1 MDTNKATNPMSEYLL
16 KIQLIITNAE
26 FKNKTEA
33 DEYETLDTK
42 LKGDAYV
49 RAIRKDDVF
58 DSYTYDPKLIY
69 QVLEKAGYNTDT
81 IFKMISDPIL
91 IPHTYKEILTAIGR
105 RLYIDN
111 YKEENKYYVELTG
124 TPYEKSDEVLL
135 PDEFYNIYASDTSLT
150 RGMPLHEMPEKYQE
164 LFINS
169 EFYPEILAK
178 YPDLMY
184 LKYLGSYSIPIEV
197 SRPAKDGELMAVN
210 HNKLSTYNDIYG
222 NITVEDDLLHL
233 FTNVYEKTRT
243 YVYNTLRGNFSSIY
257 ANYDSFIRFLTIYL
271 SIGNTLNELSRKATS
286 MLYMNSVAANNYF
299 MLYGLPSSIMEG
311 TNMINFLKKFRLIL
325 MDKGTN
331 TVYRVKD
338 LVGYEYTDIYSL
350 IMVKQQI
357 FQDGV
362 PIYTVDED
370 GVRHPMY
377 KIVFRRSGV
386 ADENTSYFKFRE
398 EHKEFSLD
406 EITSGDPRWWNGP
419 DVDKM
424 INEMNYTLSNS
435 KYIQLSTHMSMEDV
449 FWQTTILLRGLLDRK
464 QETMYSTISINY
476 SINGSSTMSV
486 FDAVMVLVTL
496 MDWKL
501 VDANGRSLKGEMY
514 LPNGVDHNGYPA
526 CLDMLFNGLNDD
538 GSPKELKEGQ
548 PFKITAFNFDI
559 RETDKAFYNTIP
571 YMTYIEPGVFLPM
584 LNDVLDM
591 KNNNV
596 GEVLMHSVKNI
607 WKYLRDKLIAC
618 KTINEFR
625 QVTDVYSHVFLVDPI
640 RNWYSDMPYNVDAIL
655 CDEFNITQNDLSA
668 YKVYFIENNIDFYV
682 SYKEK
687 AYPISIYNILN
698 YDVTSL
704 LLLGDQPFNDAGF
717 VETFFTALDNYQND
731 KISNDDEHLTETV
744 RLKWK
749 DIIKSKVML
758 DTGNT
763 NNGPK
768 TMEAMLFR
776 SNPSMYARLIEMKN
790 DENSINMLIRSI
802 IKALESY
809 TNHSLIG
816 LQYKSLG
823 VDEYFK
829 TLKEI
834 ISYFKSYMVEYTQDE
849 FVYIFGSIFDN
860 GGNSDMLRLFDQIDH
875 ARVRMVPKDSLT
887 MFDVSKWKK
896 HLKMVDDNTMRMYDD
911 AIFRLKGTYGKIK
924 QSGYEIWYDNDE
936 WISTNPLPSL
946 SDDTVV
952 VADFI
957 RSGNTYRIIIN
968 KNNVDI

>member
-69 QVLEKAGYNTDT
+69 QVLENAGYNTDT

-233 FTNVYEKTRT
+233 FTNVYEKTRA

-338 LVGYEYTDIYSL
+338 IVGYEYTDIYSL

-406 EITSGDPRWWNGP
+406 EITSGDPRWWSGP

-571 YMTYIEPGVFLPM
+571 YMSYIEPGVFLPM

-591 KNNNV
+591 KSNNV

-698 YDVTSL
+698 YDVASL
-704 LLLGDQPFNDAGF
+704 LLLGDQPFNDDDF

-731 KISNDDEHLTETV
+731 KIANDDEHLTETV

-763 NNGPK
+763 DNGPK

-849 FVYIFGSIFDN
+849 FVYIFGGIFDN
-860 GGNSDMLRLFDQIDH
+860 GGNSDMLRLFDQIEH

-896 HLKMVDDNTMRMYDD
+896 HLKMADNNIMRMYDD

-936 WISTNPLPSL
+936 WISANPLPSL

-968 KNNVDI
+968 KNNIDI